1 MTAVLPL
8 PAPHDAGANPGGL
21 RPTGPT
27 RAVVRREVRRLLS
40 RSAAFDRLPAADRIS
55 LEHHLNKVAGY
66 AAECVRDDWASS
78 ARLGQR
84 PVLIE
89 RPAPAR
95 AATEQSATVRSP
107 RAPAA
112 AGHLGAGPLAAGQPA
127 RAQAAAAAARSARA
141 QAAEEFTPAAAGNIA
156 GVTAATLR
164 ALSFPDFVADLIRGT
179 FNAIVNSS
187 IQQLEAYARLL
198 EDVSKTVDQFMADN
212 ITDNQ
217 ARDWLV
223 QAYPQHIALAD
234 GEPQLVAAA
243 GSDDAAPPDWKSS
256 LMLSE
261 DVQPGDEDS
270 YEEVLLPAARRK
282 LAQSRLQTLSTLVL
296 MGMNRI
302 VVTAGKI
309 RAAMSFHVDTTDR
322 AGQQHA
328 TDFDFHTGASGSVG
342 FGPWAVSASMSVG
355 YVRSDRSQSDS
366 QMNVSADLTG
376 EVEIHFRTD
385 AVPMERFIEPGKA
398 DVIRG
403 NTAVPEYNDPPWGD
417 SPPVRAPVTAP
428 TAAPAIAPLRKE
440 TEAPPVPKI
449 PDPNWTPDGSK
460 PPAKAAP
467 PPAATKPPETK
478 PPETKPPE
486 AKPPETKP
494 PAAPG
499 TTTAV
504 TEGVAA

>member
-1 MTAVLPL
+1 VTTAVPL

-27 RAVVRREVRRLLS
+27 RAVVRREVRRLLG

-84 PVLIE
+84 PVLVE
-89 RPAPAR
+89 RPAPAAPKDLEATAAR
-95 AATEQSATVRSP
+95 AATAGL
-107 RAPAA
+107 AA
-112 AGHLGAGPLAAGQPA
+112 AEPLAVRRPA
-127 RAQAAAAAARSARA
+127 RAQAAAEDFA
-141 QAAEEFTPAAAGNIA
+141 PAAAGNIA

-164 ALSFPDFVADLIRGT
+164 ALSFPEFVADLIRGT
-179 FNAIVNSS
+179 FRAIIDSS
-187 IQQLEAYARLL
+187 IQQLEGYARLL

-223 QAYPQHIALAD
+223 QAYPQQIALAD
-234 GEPQLVAAA
+234 GEPRLVAAD
-243 GSDDAAPPDWKSS
+243 GSDDAPPPDWRSA

-309 RAAMSFHVDTTDR
+309 RAAMAFHVDTSDR
-322 AGQQHA
+322 AAQQHA

-366 QMNVSADLTG
+366 EMNVSADLTG

-385 AVPMERFIEPGKA
+385 AVPMERFIDAGKA

-417 SPPVRAPVTAP
+417 SPPVRAPVAP
-428 TAAPAIAPLRKE
+428 RTAAPAVAPLRPA
-440 TEAPPVPKI
+440 TAAPAVPKI
-449 PDPNWTPDGSK
+449 PDPNWKPDGST
-460 PPAKAAP
+460 PPMKAAP
-467 PPAATKPPETK
+467 PPAA
-478 PPETKPPE
+478 
-486 AKPPETKP
+486 
-494 PAAPG
+494 PAGAG
-499 TTTAV
+499 V
-504 TEGVAA
+504 TGEGVAA

>member
-1 MTAVLPL
+1 MTTVLPL

-27 RAVVRREVRRLLS
+27 RAVVRREIRRLLS
-40 RSAAFDRLPAADRIS
+40 RTAAFDRLPAADRIS

-84 PVLIE
+84 PVLVE
-89 RPAPAR
+89 RPAATGAAPAVRGDLEVAQAR
-95 AATEQSATVRSP
+95 AAAADHSAV
-107 RAPAA
+107 A
-112 AGHLGAGPLAAGQPA
+112 HAGPLPVAGPA
-127 RAQAAAAAARSARA
+127 RGQAAA
-141 QAAEEFTPAAAGNIA
+141 EDFVPAAAGNIA
-156 GVTAATLR
+156 GVTAATLK

-179 FNAIVNSS
+179 FRAIVDSS
-187 IQQLEAYARLL
+187 IQQLEGYARLL

-223 QAYPQHIALAD
+223 QAYPQQIALAD
-234 GEPQLVAAA
+234 GEPRLVAAG
-243 GSDDAAPPDWKSS
+243 GSDNAPAPDWREK
-256 LMLSE
+256 LMLSD

-302 VVTAGKI
+302 VVTGGKI

-322 AGQQHA
+322 AAQQHA
-328 TDFDFHTGASGSVG
+328 SDFDFHTGASGSVG

-366 QMNVSADLTG
+366 EMNVAADLTG
-376 EVEIHFRTD
+376 EVEIHFQTQ
-385 AVPMERFIEPGKA
+385 AVPMERFIDPGKA

-403 NTAVPEYNDPPWGD
+403 NTAVPQYNDPPWGD
-417 SPPVRAPVTAP
+417 SPPVRAPVTP
-428 TAAPAIAPLRKE
+428 RTAAPAIAPLRPA

-449 PDPNWTPDGSK
+449 PDPTWSPDGTK
-460 PPAKAAP
+460 TPAKTA
-467 PPAATKPPETK
+467 
-478 PPETKPPE
+478 
-486 AKPPETKP
+486 P
-494 PAAPG
+494 PAAPKPADAKPTDAKPTETKAETKPAG
-499 TTTAV
+499 KTTSVA
-504 TEGVAA
+504 EGVAA